1 MDECDHLPSAVATS
15 VRENARR
22 EASGRVR
29 TSEKADRAT
38 VEQALDPRT
47 RLVLFKMLNQGVF
60 SEINGCISTGK
71 EANVYHASTADD
83 HELAVKV
90 YKTSILV
97 FKDRD
102 RYVTG
107 DWRFRNG
114 YCKHNPRK
122 MVRTWAEKEMRNL
135 ARLREAGIFAPEPRM
150 LRAHVLVMDFLGE
163 GGYPAPRLKARFACV
178 LVMAG
183 WLGGAAHSPS
193 LRKQDA
199 EIPAS
204 RLRALYTQLVMD
216 VRTMF
221 QRCRLVHADLSE
233 YNLLYHA
240 GRLAIID
247 VSQSV
252 DLDHPRCFDFLR
264 EDLTHVN
271 DFFGKKGV
279 ATATERELFDF
290 VTDPTISDANVDAC
304 LDRLSAAAD
313 ARAAEG
319 PGCVSSKGWG

>member
-47 RLVLFKMLNQGVF
+47 RLVLFKMLNKGVF

-102 RYVTG
+102 RYVSG

-114 YCKHNPRK
+114 YCRHNPRK

-135 ARLREAGIFAPEPRM
+135 ARLVEAGLPAPPPVV
-150 LRAHVLVMDFLGE
+150 LRNHVLVMQFIGSA
-163 GGYPAPRLKARFACV
+163 GVPAPRLKDAHI
-178 LVMAG
+178 
-183 WLGGAAHSPS
+183 GA
-193 LRKQDA
+193 D
-199 EIPAS
+199 
-204 RLRALYTQLVMD
+204 RLRELFAALLVD
-216 VRTMF
+216 VRTLF
-221 QRCRLVHADLSE
+221 QVCKLVHADLSE
-233 YNLLYHA
+233 YNILYHD
-240 GRLAIID
+240 GRLFIID

-264 EDLTHVN
+264 EDLLHVSA
-271 DFFGKKGV
+271 FFSKKGM
-279 ATATERELFDF
+279 RFY
-290 VTDPTISDANVDAC
+290 PTP
-304 LDRLSAAAD
+304 
-313 ARAAEG
+313 ARCRRCMESVYH
-319 PGCVSSKGWG
+319 PWG

>member
-1 MDECDHLPSAVATS
+1 MDECDHLPSVVATS

-163 GGYPAPRLKARFACV
+163 GGYPAPRLKARRLCARVFALC
-178 LVMAG
+178 A
-183 WLGGAAHSPS
+183 WLTP
-193 LRKQDA
+193 
-199 EIPAS
+199 P
-204 RLRALYTQLVMD
+204 
-216 VRTMF
+216 
-221 QRCRLVHADLSE
+221 
-233 YNLLYHA
+233 A
-240 GRLAIID
+240 GRG
-247 VSQSV
+247 
-252 DLDHPRCFDFLR
+252 HPGAPAAGPVHSAGDGRAH
-264 EDLTHVN
+264 HVPALPP
-271 DFFGKKGV
+271 GARGP
-279 ATATERELFDF
+279 ER
-290 VTDPTISDANVDAC
+290 VQPAVP
-304 LDRLSAAAD
+304 R
-313 ARAAEG
+313 RAAG
-319 PGCVSSKGWG
+319 HH

>member
-1 MDECDHLPSAVATS
+1 MANS
-15 VRENARR
+15 VRESERR

-29 TSEKADRAT
+29 VTEKADRAT

-71 EANVYHASTADD
+71 EANVYHAITGGG
-83 HELAVKV
+83 HHLAVKARAPEQSARKAARAHPPAQV

-102 RYVTG
+102 RYVSG

-114 YCKHNPRK
+114 YCRHNPRK

-150 LRAHVLVMDFLGE
+150 LRAHVLVMDFIGE
-163 GGYPAPRLKARFACV
+163 AGYPAPRLKDADV
-178 LVMAG
+178 P
-183 WLGGAAHSPS
+183 AA
-193 LRKQDA
+193 
-199 EIPAS
+199 
-204 RLRALYTQLVMD
+204 RLRELYTELVRD

-221 QRCRLVHADLSE
+221 QQCHLVHADLSE
-233 YNLLYHA
+233 YNILYFE

-247 VSQSV
+247 VSQ
-252 DLDHPRCFDFLR
+252 
-264 EDLTHVN
+264 
-271 DFFGKKGV
+271 
-279 ATATERELFDF
+279 A
-290 VTDPTISDANVDAC
+290 
-304 LDRLSAAAD
+304 
-313 ARAAEG
+313 
-319 PGCVSSKGWG
+319 